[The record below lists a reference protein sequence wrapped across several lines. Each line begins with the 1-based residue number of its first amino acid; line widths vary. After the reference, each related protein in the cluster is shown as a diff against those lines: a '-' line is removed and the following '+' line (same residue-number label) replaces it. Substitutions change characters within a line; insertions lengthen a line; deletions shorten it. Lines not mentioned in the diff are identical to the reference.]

1 MPNLRINWDIK
12 KKTKQQRSNLYYLR
26 SSSETCCSLNL
37 FLLFSVIQKN
47 ARIYHFY
54 SLSLFN
60 LLASLPSVLIIFL
73 FFSLRLCFNKH
84 VGEVTVLENHRE
96 RERET
101 THTHTH
107 THTHTKHIH
116 YTIRQIIFFLYSVFS
131 YCYVFHV

>member
-107 THTHTKHIH
+107 TKHIH